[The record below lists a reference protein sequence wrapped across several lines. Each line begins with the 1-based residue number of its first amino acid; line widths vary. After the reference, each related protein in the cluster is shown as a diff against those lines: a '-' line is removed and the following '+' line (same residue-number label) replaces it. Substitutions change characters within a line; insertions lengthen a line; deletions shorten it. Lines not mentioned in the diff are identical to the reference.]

1 MPVTEAA
8 LRARPQFRRYVAA
21 RVVSVA
27 GMLLTAVVLPV
38 LVYRLTGSVAWTA
51 AVAVA
56 QALPYVLL
64 GTLTGTLQR
73 RSVELGADLAGA
85 GVLAS
90 VPAAWLA
97 GTSSPWH
104 VLAVAFVAQALFVIS
119 DVADDGA
126 LNTLVGDDGAEAG
139 RAAVSG
145 STTLVQLMVPLLIG
159 LAVVVAAPE
168 LLLALAAAG
177 AVVSALLVRTVPRS
191 PSIPAPRRE
200 PGGALRFLCRD
211 PATRTMTL
219 VGIAHAMAGGAF
231 AAVLLPW
238 AEVTLGVPP
247 AGDARLALVVSCWA
261 IGGVVAAG
269 ITPVLQRRL
278 GPVRLGVEALLASL
292 ASGFAVLASTH
303 WLTAVLVATLWGT
316 AYWVVVCNAVE
327 HRRAA
332 APAQLRSR
340 VDGWAVA
347 LTYGV
352 GFPAGAVLAG
362 AVAGATDPRIG
373 LATGLAVLALGI
385 AAAWRPL
392 RAAEGPAAPAPVPAP
407 EDHHAAH

>member
-27 GMLLTAVVLPV
+27 GTLLTAVVLPV
-38 LVYRLTGSVAWTA
+38 LVYRLTESVAWTA
-51 AVAVA
+51 AVAAA
-56 QALPYVLL
+56 QALPYLLL
-64 GTLTGTLQR
+64 GLLTGRLQR
-73 RSVELGADLAGA
+73 RSVVLGADLAGA

-90 VPAAWLA
+90 IPVVWLA
-97 GTSSPWH
+97 GASSPWH
-104 VLAVAFVAQALFVIS
+104 VLAVAFVAQALFVVS

-126 LNTLVGDDGAEAG
+126 LTTLVGDDGAEAG

-159 LAVVVAAPE
+159 LAVVIAAPE

-191 PSIPAPRRE
+191 PAIPEPRRG
-200 PGGALRFLCRD
+200 PGGGLRFLRRD

-219 VGIAHAMAGGAF
+219 VGIAHAVAGGAF

-238 AEVTLGVPP
+238 ADVALGVPP
-247 AGDARLALVVSCWA
+247 EEDARLALVVSCWV
-261 IGGVVAAG
+261 IGGLIAAV
-269 ITPVLQRRL
+269 ITPALQRRL
-278 GPVRLGVEALLASL
+278 GPVRLGFEALLASL
-292 ASGFAVLASTH
+292 AGGFAVLACTH
-303 WLTAVLVATLWGT
+303 WLPAVLVATLWGT

-327 HRRAA
+327 HRRGA

-340 VDGWAVA
+340 VDACAIA
-347 LTYGV
+347 LTRGV
-352 GFPAGAVLAG
+352 GFPAGAALAA
-362 AVAGATDPRIG
+362 AVAGATGPRLG
-373 LATGLAVLALGI
+373 LAAGLTVLAIGI
-385 AAAWRPL
+385 VVAWRPL
-392 RAAEGPAAPAPVPAP
+392 LARTRG
-407 EDHHAAH
+407 